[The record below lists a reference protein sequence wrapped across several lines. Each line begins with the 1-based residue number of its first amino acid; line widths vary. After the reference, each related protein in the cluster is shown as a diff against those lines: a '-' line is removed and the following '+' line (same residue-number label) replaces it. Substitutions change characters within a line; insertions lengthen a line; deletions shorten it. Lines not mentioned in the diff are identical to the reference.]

1 MKKILLAFALISF
14 AAFTAEAQTCCSKGK
29 SASADKTEASC
40 TSSAAAKAAAIDENI
55 EERVD
60 AQTGKATYVRRTVDA
75 ATGEAAYTPVEYC
88 SDSKR
93 FINQSPQ
100 KEGKASCHDGE
111 KAGKTSSAEG
121 CCSSK
126 EGAAKKT
133 SSSSASCCSKD
144 KASKASSTSVKLTKS
159 EN

>member
-1 MKKILLAFALISF
+1 MKKILLVFALIGF
-14 AAFTAEAQTCCSKGK
+14 AAFAAEAQSCCSKGK

-75 ATGEAAYTPVEYC
+75 ASGEASYTPVEYC
-88 SDSKR
+88 SESKR
-93 FINQSPQ
+93 FINQAPQ
-100 KEGKASCHDGE
+100 KEAKASCHDGE
-111 KAGKTSSAEG
+111 KAGKTSSAAG

-133 SSSSASCCSKD
+133 SSSASCCSKE